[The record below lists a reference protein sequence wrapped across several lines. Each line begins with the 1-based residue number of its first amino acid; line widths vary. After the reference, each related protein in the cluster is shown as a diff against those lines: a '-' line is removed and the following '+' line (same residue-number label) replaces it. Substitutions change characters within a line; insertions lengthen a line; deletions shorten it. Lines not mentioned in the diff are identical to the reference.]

1 MIQIQELI
9 KHFVLGIVSIFILNN
24 VMADDTKIRNFA
36 DEIRE
41 VKEEYSKDSFEYSI
55 PNSFILTV
63 ATAETGNMQF
73 QGAPTA
79 KKAKN
84 YFGIHPTGDDEFLP
98 TSGGAKLRKFEN
110 SKDSIHA
117 FLKLITTGSAYDN
130 VRKAIEQGQS
140 IEKLFMGM
148 GSYAEKSDYPQ
159 FLNTVYRTRVNQ
171 ILNPILPKRKPLNVQ
186 MQGLN

>member
-36 DEIRE
+36 NEIRE

-84 YFGIHPTGDDEFLP
+84 YFGIHPTGDDKFLP
-98 TSGGAKLRKFEN
+98 TKGGSKLTKYETP
-110 SKDSIHA
+110 KDSIRA
-117 FLKLITTGSAYDN
+117 FINLMKTGSAYEG
-130 VRKAIEQGQS
+130 VRKAINEDKPV
-140 IEKLFMGM
+140 EEMFNAM
-148 GSYAEKSDYPQ
+148 GSYAEKSDYTQ
-159 FLNTVYRTRVNQ
+159 FLNTVFKTRVND
-171 ILNPILPKRKPLNVQ
+171 IINPILPKRKPIDIQ
-186 MQGLN
+186 MNGLQ

>member
-9 KHFVLGIVSIFILNN
+9 KHFVLGIVSLFIINIT
-24 VMADDTKIRNFA
+24 MADDIKIKDFN
-36 DEIRE
+36 EVIGE
-41 VKEEYSKDSFEYSI
+41 VKEEYAKDSFEYSI

-79 KKAKN
+79 KKANN
-84 YFGIHPTGDDEFLP
+84 YFGIHPTGDDKFLP

-110 SKDSIHA
+110 SKDSIRA

-130 VRKAIEQGQS
+130 VRKSIEQGQPV
-140 IEKLFMGM
+140 EKLFMGM
-148 GSYAEKSDYPQ
+148 GGYAEKSDYPQ
-159 FLNTVYRTRVNQ
+159 FLNTVYRTRVNE

-186 MQGLN
+186 MKGLN